1 VCRAGAYPK
10 TIEIWEHAMQRLTTA
25 HAATREPARP
35 APVSPQIFGGAV
47 EMMGAPM
54 PFSRNAEIYGENE
67 PADYLYKVIGGAI
80 RTYKVL
86 NDGRRQ
92 IGGFYLPGDIF
103 GLECGDA
110 HAFSAE
116 AISDSRVLVIRRSS
130 LVSLAARDG
139 NVARQLWTMTAGE
152 LQRAQDHIMLLI
164 KTAQERVAG
173 FLLEMAKRSS
183 AVTEVDLPMSR
194 QDIADYLG
202 LTIETVSRTLTQ
214 LEKTHAIAVPTSR
227 RIVLRN
233 RAALN
238 RMNG

>member
-1 VCRAGAYPK
+1 MSIQPLTARAAAPQTLRPVPVVAPK
-10 TIEIWEHAMQRLTTA
+10 NLG
-25 HAATREPARP
+25 
-35 APVSPQIFGGAV
+35 SSV

-67 PADYLYKVIGGAI
+67 PAEYLYKVVSGAV

-86 NDGRRQ
+86 SDGRRQ

-103 GLECGDA
+103 GLECGEE
-110 HAFSAE
+110 HTFSAE
-116 AISDSRVLVIRRSS
+116 AITECKVLVIKRSS

-139 NVARQLWTMTAGE
+139 EVARQLWTMTAGE

-173 FLLEMAKRSS
+173 FLLEMAGRG
-183 AVTEVDLPMSR
+183 ANHGEIELPMSR

-214 LEKTHAIAVPTSR
+214 LEKVHAIAVPTSR

-233 RAALN
+233 RAALD